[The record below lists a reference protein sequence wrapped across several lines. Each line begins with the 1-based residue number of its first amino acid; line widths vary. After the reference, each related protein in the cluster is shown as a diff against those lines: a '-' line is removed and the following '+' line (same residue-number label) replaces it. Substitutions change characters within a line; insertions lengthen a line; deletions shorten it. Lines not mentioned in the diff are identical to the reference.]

1 MTAAAGGGDRGGL
14 DARIARIR
22 QALVDDYQGARHDGF
37 DPATARGMVEQHRLG
52 LAAAVEHPQRLA
64 TSCTDRQVHAV
75 TQVLA
80 GRAAALTADR
90 RRAVL
95 EALGIRVRI
104 HRFQPCPDCQGRGY
118 QPTRSD
124 TGLPRRCPACRSMKT
139 LPQFS
144 IDAAPAV
151 DLTDILQ
158 TRATRAADNRRPRR
172 STPTTPNRSRPN

>member
-1 MTAAAGGGDRGGL
+1 MT
-14 DARIARIR
+14 IR
-22 QALVDDYQGARHDGF
+22 A
-37 DPATARGMVEQHRLG
+37 PAT
-52 LAAAVEHPQRLA
+52 VEHPQRLA

-118 QPTRSD
+118 EPTRSD
-124 TGLPRRCPACRSMKT
+124 TGMPRRCPACRSMKT
-139 LPQFS
+139 LPEFT
-144 IDAAPAV
+144 IDAAPAA

-158 TRATRAADNRRPRR
+158 PGATRAADNHRPRR
-172 STPTTPNRSRPN
+172 STPTTPNRPPAN